1 MSDWLVCWQKLL
13 ELNNLHALVS
23 VLSALQSAPIF
34 RLSKTWSVS
43 LASSHR
49 NVGGGGLVSTP
60 PKLEDL
66 HGRTWAWTVVQL
78 HSGRDLLRCRA
89 PWSRSPPVKERINL

>member
-1 MSDWLVCWQKLL
+1 MHARTCTRVEELTSDCFVCWQKLL

-43 LASSHR
+43 LRWPPQRTPSQ
-49 NVGGGGLVSTP
+49 ST
-60 PKLEDL
+60 
-66 HGRTWAWTVVQL
+66 G
-78 HSGRDLLRCRA
+78 S
-89 PWSRSPPVKERINL
+89 

>member
-1 MSDWLVCWQKLL
+1 MNFCRVEEVMSDWFLCWQKLL

-43 LASSHR
+43 LRSLFLSSYSHE
-49 NVGGGGLVSTP
+49 T
-60 PKLEDL
+60 
-66 HGRTWAWTVVQL
+66 
-78 HSGRDLLRCRA
+78 
-89 PWSRSPPVKERINL
+89 

>member
-1 MSDWLVCWQKLL
+1 MQSGGRDARLVVCWQKLL

-43 LASSHR
+43 LHLQSSEHQPQSY
-49 NVGGGGLVSTP
+49 VCLVFALNQNISTFLP
-60 PKLEDL
+60 LF
-66 HGRTWAWTVVQL
+66 
-78 HSGRDLLRCRA
+78 
-89 PWSRSPPVKERINL
+89 